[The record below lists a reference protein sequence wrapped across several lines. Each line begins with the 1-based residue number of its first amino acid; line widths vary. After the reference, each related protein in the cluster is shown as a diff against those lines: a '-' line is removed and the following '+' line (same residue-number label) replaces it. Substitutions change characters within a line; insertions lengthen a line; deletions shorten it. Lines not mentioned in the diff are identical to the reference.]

1 MNILKPQKIKFN
13 ESENIDLINMDRD
26 EDIEHCKFSNIKM
39 QNGEIENATFRDVVF
54 ENCDFSNTKF
64 IDNTFIRCEFNNC
77 KLSGCD
83 MTENRLYNVTVIE
96 TNASYINLAMASIEN
111 VLFKDSNLRN
121 SYFQETTAK
130 NIYCENADLTQAQFF
145 KTSLRNVDL
154 SNSIIE
160 GIAITI
166 DDIKGAIIDQSQ
178 SIDLLYILGVKVK

>member
-39 QNGEIENATFRDVVF
+39 QNGEIENA
-54 ENCDFSNTKF
+54 KF
-64 IDNTFIRCEFNNC
+64 IENTFIRCEFNNC

-83 MTENRLYNVTVIE
+83 MAENRLYNVTVIE
-96 TNASYINLAMASIEN
+96 TNAIYINLAMASIEN

-130 NIYCENADLTQAQFF
+130 NIYFENADLTQAQFF
-145 KTSLRNVDL
+145 KTSLKNVDL

-178 SIDLLYILGVKVK
+178 SIDLLYLLGVKVK